1 MQTKRRLFTAAI
13 TLMLTAAV
21 IVLSSYSRETAS
33 AQSTETE
40 AQSESFGSL
49 TLGQAQQEKALLG
62 TWRVTVTPGPGG
74 PPPSQ
79 SLHTYFSG
87 GGLIQ
92 SNLTEGGIP
101 GQGTWSRTGHNRF
114 TFTIEKFFPVNPATG
129 QQGVFLFRVK
139 ETIRVRGDRYTGNAQ
154 GLICNANGGN
164 CISLGCAQT
173 EGQRIRI
180 ETPDC
185 Q

>member
-1 MQTKRRLFTAAI
+1 MKTKRILVVATI
-13 TLMLTAAV
+13 TLLLTAAV
-21 IVLSSYSRETAS
+21 IVLSSYSRGVAS

-40 AQSESFGSL
+40 AQSELFGGV
-49 TLGQAQQEKALLG
+49 TLGAALQEKALLG
-62 TWRVTVTPGPGG
+62 TWRVTITPGPGG

-79 SLHTYFSG
+79 SLHTYLSG

-92 SNLTEGGIP
+92 SNLTEGDIP
-101 GQGTWSRTGHNRF
+101 GQGTWVRTGHNRF
-114 TFTIEKFFPVNPATG
+114 TFTFEKFYPVNPATG
-129 QQGVFLFRVK
+129 QQGVFLFRVQ
-139 ETIRVRGDRYTGNAQ
+139 ETIRVRGDRYTGVGQ
-154 GLICNANGGN
+154 GLICNATGGN

-180 ETPDC
+180 EGPDC

>member
-1 MQTKRRLFTAAI
+1 MKPKRMLFIATT
-13 TLMLTAAV
+13 TLLLTAAA
-21 IVLSSYSRETAS
+21 IALGSYARGVAS
-33 AQSTETE
+33 AQSEE
-40 AQSESFGSL
+40 AQNELFGFS
-49 TLGQAQQEKALLG
+49 TLGQAMQGKALLG

-101 GQGTWSRTGHNRF
+101 GQGTWIRTGHNRF
-114 TFTIEKFFPVNPATG
+114 TFTLEKFFPVNPATG

-139 ETIRVRGDRYTGNAQ
+139 ETIRVRGNSYTGTAQ
-154 GLICNANGGN
+154 AQICNATGGN
-164 CISLGCAQT
+164 CISLGCATT
-173 EGQRIRI
+173 EAQRIRV
-180 ETPDC
+180 EGPDC

>member
-1 MQTKRRLFTAAI
+1 MKLKRMLLIAAI
-13 TLMLTAAV
+13 TVLLTATV
-21 IVLSSYSRETAS
+21 IALSSYSHEVAS
-33 AQSTETE
+33 AQSEE
-40 AQSESFGSL
+40 MQSELFGSS
-49 TLGQAQQEKALLG
+49 TLGQAMQEKALLG

-87 GGLIQ
+87 GGVIQ

-101 GQGTWSRTGHNRF
+101 GQGTWIRTGHNRF
-114 TFTIEKFFPVNPATG
+114 AFTLEKFFPVNPATG

-139 ETIRVRGDRYTGNAQ
+139 ETIRVRGERYIGNAQ
-154 GLICNANGGN
+154 AQICNATGGN

-173 EGQRIRI
+173 EAQRIRV
-180 ETPDC
+180 ESPDC